1 MQVQKWQPP
10 AGTAAPKKRPTTA
23 TQASGFNFPKSK
35 IKIYIGVDAIIV
47 LILNFDKFCSIS
59 AILRL
64 FDDGSDN
71 TTLLPSFLL
80 KIRSLRILDMI
91 VCSGPLVWLFSPA

>member
-47 LILNFDKFCSIS
+47 LILNFDTLCSIS
-59 AILRL
+59 VLL
-64 FDDGSDN
+64 CQLDDGSDN
-71 TTLLPSFLL
+71 TALLP
-80 KIRSLRILDMI
+80 
-91 VCSGPLVWLFSPA
+91 